1 MNMRKY
7 AAVLLCLLL
16 CGCIP
21 IKPAVTPQ
29 PSEPAQ
35 TAGTTHGTPG
45 VTEES
50 TKTAPADTGSP
61 TQEVTQEPAPTP
73 TQDITPEP
81 TKGFEIIGPQAG
93 SVDIYADGDSSKL
106 LVGID
111 QFGRTFDVQAGTRK
125 KQVGMFFWLWQ
136 GYHYA
141 HGQMNDA
148 YDATK
153 ILEKYG
159 MDVLFRE
166 DSSVSPAGQFHF
178 WGRAAVRIL
187 RSGGR
192 VGDTPPDGA
201 AYGRRR

>member
-21 IKPAVTPQ
+21 IKPAVTSQ

-35 TAGTTHGTPG
+35 TAGTMHGTPG
-45 VTEES
+45 VTEKS
-50 TKTAPADTGSP
+50 TKTAPADTGGP

-106 LVGID
+106 LVGMD

-159 MDVLFRE
+159 ADVLFRQ

-178 WGRAAVRIL
+178 WGEPLFGYYNQA
-187 RSGGR
+187 
-192 VGDTPPDGA
+192 DEW
-201 AYGRRR
+201 